1 MLGSVHERLGLIF
14 SFQFSLPA
22 WMLLSILATML
33 LGLCS
38 LGPVQGLRNCA
49 ALEASKPAES
59 SLHPWGGG
67 LSVGSSAATQLQRTD
82 VLGKP
87 QEVSPERTRHVPLP
101 VSCFSSRR
109 KCLAIADA

>member
-67 LSVGSSAATQLQRTD
+67 LPVGSSAATQLQRTD